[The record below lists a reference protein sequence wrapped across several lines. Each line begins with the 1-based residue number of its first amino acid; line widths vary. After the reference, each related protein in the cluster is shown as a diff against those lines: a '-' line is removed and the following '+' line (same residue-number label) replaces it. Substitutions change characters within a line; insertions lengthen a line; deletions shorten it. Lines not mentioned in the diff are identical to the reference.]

1 MQYTNTT
8 NIPLPLAV
16 FLATDDYDYQPDTIS
31 VTTLLKPI
39 KQIILGRRL
48 EKEDRFTDISGLVAS
63 RMGSAIHTAIEKAW
77 TNPQRALKLLGYP
90 QSVIDKVIINPTK
103 DQLKPDSIPVY
114 MEQRTSKSII
124 GNTITGKY
132 DFIAEGRV
140 EDFKSTGVYS
150 YLNQTNRDKY
160 ILQGSLYRWL
170 NPDIITKDD
179 MRINYIFTDW
189 NKLESIKNKNYPA
202 NRVLTQV
209 LSLKSIKETETYV
222 RNKLSQ
228 IKKYEDSPESEI
240 PMCNDE
246 ELWRKPAVWKY
257 YKNPAKTE
265 RSTANFDNP
274 LDATIKFN
282 EDGGCGL
289 IKEVKGQIM
298 ACKYCPAFSI
308 CQQKEIYLE
317 SGELVL

>member
-16 FLATDDYDYQPDTIS
+16 FLATDDYDYQPNTIS

-39 KQIILGRRL
+39 KQIILGKRL
-48 EKEDRFTDISGLVAS
+48 QKEDRYADISGLVAS
-63 RMGSAIHTAIEKAW
+63 RMGSAIHAAIEKAW
-77 TNPQRALKLLGYP
+77 LNPNKALKLLGYP
-90 QSVIDKVIINPTK
+90 QKVIDNIIINPSK
-103 DQLKPDSIPVY
+103 AQLKPDSIPVY
-114 MEQRTSKSII
+114 MEQRSSKSIM
-124 GNTITGKY
+124 GYTITGKY
-132 DFIAEGRV
+132 DFVAEGRV

-150 YLNQTNRDKY
+150 YLKQTNRDKY

-189 NKLESIKNKNYPA
+189 SKLESIKNKNYPTS
-202 NRVLTQV
+202 RVHTQV
-209 LSLKSIKETETYV
+209 LPLKTIKDIETYV

-228 IKKYEDSPESEI
+228 IKQYEDSPESEI
-240 PMCNDE
+240 PMCTDE
-246 ELWRKPAVWKY
+246 DLWRKPTVWKY

-265 RSTANFDNP
+265 RSTANFDNAV
-274 LDATIKFN
+274 DAMFRRQ
-282 EDGGCGL
+282 EDGGQGTV
-289 IKEVKGQIM
+289 IEYKGQII

-308 CQQKEIYLE
+308 CEQKAVYLE
-317 SGELVL
+317 SGQLVL